1 MTTATTKSLLP
12 TGTWQVDPSHS
23 SAGFSVKHMGI
34 ATVRGRF
41 GAFEGELKV
50 DENGN
55 LTARGEADVST
66 IDTGSEQRDA
76 HLRSA
81 DFFAADEHPHVTY
94 EVTAV
99 EPVDEDTFKV
109 IGDLTIRGVTAPVEL
124 VAVVEGTDVDPWD
137 NERVAITATG
147 SLRRSDYG
155 LTWNQALGSGNVLV
169 GEKVNLAI
177 DISAVKA
184 A

>member
-1 MTTATTKSLLP
+1 MTTATKTFLP
-12 TGTWQVDPSHS
+12 VGTWSVDPSHS

-41 GAFEGELKV
+41 GAFEGQLRV
-50 DENGN
+50 DEDGGVSGFG
-55 LTARGEADVST
+55 AADVAT
-66 IDTGSEQRDA
+66 IDTGDEKRDG

-81 DFFAADEHPHVTY
+81 DFFSADEHPRVSY

-99 EPVDEDTFKV
+99 EPVDEETFKV
-109 IGDLTIRGVTAPVEL
+109 IGDLTIRGITAPVEL
-124 VAVVEGTDVDPWD
+124 TAVVEGTDVDPWG
-137 NERVAITATG
+137 NERVAITASG

>member
-1 MTTATTKSLLP
+1 MSTATKTLLP
-12 TGTWQVDPSHS
+12 TGTWKVDPSHS

-41 GAFEGELKV
+41 GSFEGELKV
-50 DENGN
+50 DEDGS
-55 LTARGEADVST
+55 LTAHGEADVST
-66 IDTGSEQRDA
+66 IDTGNEQRDG

-81 DFFAADEHPHVTY
+81 DFFGADEHPHVSY
-94 EVTAV
+94 RVTAV
-99 EPVDEDTFKV
+99 EPVDEETFKV
-109 IGDLTIRGVTAPVEL
+109 TGDLTIRGVTAPVEL
-124 VAVVEGTDVDPWD
+124 TAIVEGTDIDPWN

-177 DISAVKA
+177 DISAVKTA
-184 A
+184 